1 MSENE
6 LDNILTEN
14 ELPEDHKSGFVAV
27 VGRPNVGKSTLMNAF
42 LQEKIAIVTPRPQ
55 TTRTRQLGILTTD
68 TYQIVFVDTPGI
80 MKPRQKLDE
89 FMIETAS
96 ESLTDA
102 DTILWLVDATTLP
115 GTGDRAIAAQINA
128 LPEVKQVILGM
139 NKIDL
144 MEAQDVLPHSQAYRA
159 LIPDAKW
166 ILFSAAK
173 GNGRDELLQIIVE
186 SLPLGPRYYPADQ
199 VTDVY
204 VRDLAAE
211 RIREQIMLQLR
222 DEIPYG
228 VAVQIQDFKE
238 RANGTTYIS
247 ANIHVERQNH
257 KQIIIGAK
265 GSQLRE
271 IGAAARTE
279 IEQVLEGKVYLELWI
294 KVTPKWRRNEK
305 VLRRFGYSS
314 E

>member
-6 LDNILTEN
+6 LEDLLVDDETPEN
-14 ELPEDHKSGFVAV
+14 HKSGFVAV

-42 LQEKIAIVTPRPQ
+42 LEEKIAIVTPRPQ

-68 TYQIVFVDTPGI
+68 AYQIVFVDTPGI
-80 MKPRQKLDE
+80 MKPRQKLDA
-89 FMIETAS
+89 FMVETAS
-96 ESLTDA
+96 ESLVDA
-102 DTILWLVDATTLP
+102 DTVLWLVDATTLP
-115 GTGDRAIAAQINA
+115 GVGDKAIAAQISA
-128 LPEVKQVILGM
+128 LPEEKSVILGM
-139 NKIDL
+139 NKVDL
-144 MEAQDVLPHSQAYRA
+144 MVAKDVLPHSQAYQA
-159 LIPDAKW
+159 LLPTAKW
-166 ILFSAAK
+166 ILFSALE
-173 GNGRDELLQIIVE
+173 GNGRDELLQMIVS
-186 SLPLGPRYYPADQ
+186 SLPQGPRYYPADQ

-211 RIREQIMLQLR
+211 RVREQIMLQLR

-257 KQIIIGAK
+257 KQIVIGAK
-265 GSQLRE
+265 GSQLRA
-271 IGAAARTE
+271 IGAAARKE
-279 IEQVLEGKVYLELWI
+279 IEEVIEGKVYLELWI

-305 VLRRFGYSS
+305 ILRRFGYSS